1 MMRTVHFEIP
11 TMTRLHKQLEVCD
24 SVKKLNVVN
33 ITTENGRAAVTFQD
47 SLLKVDIIRAIEEAG
62 YIVKY

>member
-1 MMRTVHFEIP
+1 MRTVHFEIP
-11 TMTRLHKQLEVCD
+11 TMTRLHKQLEVCN

-33 ITTENGRAAVTFQD
+33 ITTESGRAAVTFQD
-47 SLLKVDIIRAIEEAG
+47 SVLKVDIIKAIEEAG

>member
-1 MMRTVHFEIP
+1 MRTVHFEIP
-11 TMTRLHKQLEVCD
+11 TMTRLHKQLEVCN

-33 ITTENGRAAVTFQD
+33 ITTESGRAAVTFQD
-47 SLLKVDIIRAIEEAG
+47 TLLKVDIIKAIEEAG

>member
-1 MMRTVHFEIP
+1 MRTIHFEIP
-11 TMTRLHKQLEVCD
+11 TMTRLHKQLEVCN

-33 ITTENGRAAVTFQD
+33 ITTESGRAAITFQD
-47 SLLKVDIIRAIEEAG
+47 SLLKVDIIKAIEEAG

>member
-1 MMRTVHFEIP
+1 MRTVHFEIP

-33 ITTENGRAAVTFQD
+33 ITTESGRAAVTFQD
-47 SLLKVDIIRAIEEAG
+47 TLLKVDIIKAIEEAG

>member
-1 MMRTVHFEIP
+1 MRTVHFEIP
-11 TMTRLHKQLEVCD
+11 TMTRLHKQLEVCN

-33 ITTENGRAAVTFQD
+33 ITTESGKAAVTFQD
-47 SLLKVDIIRAIEEAG
+47 SLLKVDIIKAIEEAG

>member
-1 MMRTVHFEIP
+1 MRTLHFEIP
-11 TMTRLHKQLEVCD
+11 TMTKLYKQLEVCN
-24 SVKKLNVVN
+24 SIKKLNVVN

>member
-1 MMRTVHFEIP
+1 MRTLHFEIP
-11 TMTRLHKQLEVCD
+11 TMTRLNKQLEVCN
-24 SVKKLNVVN
+24 SIKKLNVVN
-33 ITTENGRAAVTFQD
+33 ITTENGRAAVTFPD

>member
-1 MMRTVHFEIP
+1 MRTIHFEIP
-11 TMTRLHKQLEVCD
+11 TMTKLYKQLEVCN
-24 SVKKLNVVN
+24 SIKKLNVVN

-62 YIVKY
+62 YIVRY

>member
-1 MMRTVHFEIP
+1 MKTVHFEIP
-11 TMTRLHKQLEVCD
+11 TMTRLNRQLEVCN

-33 ITTENGRAAVTFQD
+33 ITTESGRAAVTFQD
-47 SLLKVDIIRAIEEAG
+47 TLLKVDIIKAIEEAG

>member
-1 MMRTVHFEIP
+1 MRTVHFEIP
-11 TMTRLHKQLEVCD
+11 TMTRLHKQLEVCN

-33 ITTENGRAAVTFQD
+33 ITTESGRAAVTFQD
-47 SLLKVDIIRAIEEAG
+47 SLLKVDIIKAIEEAG